1 MARRLRAAVRGRRA
15 RRLSIGRPAT
25 SSIELKELGEV
36 EARVTGLT
44 RGAAPTTVVANHAG
58 PGDFQKVASIRRSR
72 CYRSAMA
79 VVEREREQ
87 LHGILDEVERLD
99 ALAQAIQAGRKSEA
113 HQAVEELRLLRI
125 RDARPVRLALAAELL
140 AVSVPTVKAWAD
152 EGVLEWRDGSPQR
165 VSLGSVLHV
174 DRSSASSSSW
184 AATVICSQRSSR
196 VWRTR
201 RR

>member
-1 MARRLRAAVRGRRA
+1 
-15 RRLSIGRPAT
+15 
-25 SSIELKELGEV
+25 
-36 EARVTGLT
+36 
-44 RGAAPTTVVANHAG
+44 
-58 PGDFQKVASIRRSR
+58 
-72 CYRSAMA
+72 MA

-174 DRSSASSSSW
+174 GSIVRELKQLGRNRDLLAAVLARLEDEATLSDRRLQTSLDEMRQGRK
-184 AATVICSQRSSR
+184 VY
-196 VWRTR
+196 R
-201 RR
+201 RRRAA